1 MCCIVIVNKIYQ
13 PLPNNKTHFT
23 TESAGGAVSG
33 SCPFLLL
40 PFGCIWDVHR
50 LAFLK
55 FLTKKT
61 KQNNTFPSKLANTV
75 LILVEHLR
83 HLKIE

>member
-1 MCCIVIVNKIYQ
+1 MCCIVIVNTIYQ

-40 PFGCIWDVHR
+40 PFSCIWDVHR

-55 FLTKKT
+55 FLTKKQSDT
-61 KQNNTFPSKLANTV
+61 VPSKLANTV
-75 LILVEHLR
+75 LILVEHLW
-83 HLKIE
+83 HVKIE